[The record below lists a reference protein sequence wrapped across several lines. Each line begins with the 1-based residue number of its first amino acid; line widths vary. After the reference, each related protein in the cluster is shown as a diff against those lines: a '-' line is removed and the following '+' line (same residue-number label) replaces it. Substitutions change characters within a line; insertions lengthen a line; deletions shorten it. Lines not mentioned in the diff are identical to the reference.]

1 MDRGHG
7 NFVGS
12 KLQWQADIEL
22 CRSSCLGDCVLRWQ
36 LVVML
41 AGFESEKGP
50 QRRAATIQP
59 ALLET
64 AANAKWCAESG
75 PSHHLS
81 LATSGWQRRHGQVD
95 YKRPHMV
102 RTMNM
107 TDVMLRR
114 SGRIKAGLEER
125 VLNRF
130 HKQMLQ
136 SNRTVTEQDLSFWL
150 LAALL
155 RNSVNVTCGLFCIPW
170 TVTSCVSDDT
180 CGYNWDHLGSWKNK
194 WAVADTFAKYRT
206 LSSCGVPME
215 PRTKSRA
222 CMFRSRSC

>member
-1 MDRGHG
+1 
-7 NFVGS
+7 
-12 KLQWQADIEL
+12 
-22 CRSSCLGDCVLRWQ
+22 
-36 LVVML
+36 
-41 AGFESEKGP
+41 
-50 QRRAATIQP
+50 
-59 ALLET
+59 
-64 AANAKWCAESG
+64 
-75 PSHHLS
+75 
-81 LATSGWQRRHGQVD
+81 
-95 YKRPHMV
+95 MV

-170 TVTSCVSDDT
+170 TVTSSVSKHVDT
-180 CGYNWDHLGSWKNK
+180 TGIIWDRGKINGPWQILLLSTEHYHRAAYQWIWKQI
-194 WAVADTFAKYRT
+194 
-206 LSSCGVPME
+206 
-215 PRTKSRA
+215 PRTKSRV
-222 CMFRSRSC
+222 CMLRSRSC